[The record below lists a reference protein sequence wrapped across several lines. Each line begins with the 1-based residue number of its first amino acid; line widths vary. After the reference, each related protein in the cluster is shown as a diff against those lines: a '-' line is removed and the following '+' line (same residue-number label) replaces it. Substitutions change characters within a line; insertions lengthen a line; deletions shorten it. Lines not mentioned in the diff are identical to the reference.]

1 MQKGSG
7 PHRAFCDGVSFIIE
21 SGKGPSH
28 IQSKYRVGR
37 IISGTLHLSAYEAVY
52 LLEKKRI
59 SAENPSLNRLENLLP
74 ALKTDGG
81 FIDRFYLFQQ
91 LKSRGFVVKMEGE
104 DMFYRKDSRE
114 PFQGPVRLVRE
125 DVKVSFSMLHGN
137 PRCIYAAI
145 DDDHDITY
153 FMVESAD
160 PRGTIETAIPAKARL
175 LDLQGQAA
183 TTDQDIPEWM
193 GTQLSGIRLLN
204 IFEAAML
211 SGKISGGN
219 PVMQTFGDLV
229 SRGFIVKTGFK
240 YGANFRIYGR
250 SISQHAEFL
259 VHVIDGTEEWYKI
272 SRAVRVAQ
280 GVRKEMLFAGYSG
293 DEKIGYVR
301 IIRVR
306 DPFLRPDQI
315 WDSKS
320 SMVYENSE

>member
-7 PHRAFCDGVSFIIE
+7 PHRALCDGVSFIIE
-21 SGKGPSH
+21 DGKGPSH
-28 IQSKYRVGR
+28 IQSRYRVGR
-37 IISGTLHLSAYEAVY
+37 IISSTLHLNPYEAVY

-59 SAENPSLNRLENLLP
+59 SAENPLLNRLENLLP
-74 ALKTDGG
+74 AMKTDDG

-91 LKSRGFVVKMEGE
+91 LKSRGFVVKMEGG

-114 PFQGPVRLVRE
+114 AFQGPVRLVRE
-125 DVKVSFSMLHGN
+125 DVKVSFSKLFGN

-160 PRGTIETAIPAKARL
+160 PHGTIGTGILPKVRII
-175 LDLQGQAA
+175 DLQGQAA
-183 TTDQDIPEWM
+183 TTDQEVPGWM

-204 IFEAAML
+204 VFEAALL
-211 SGKISGGN
+211 SGKVSDGN
-219 PVMQTFGDLV
+219 PVMQAFVDLV
-229 SRGFIVKTGFK
+229 SRGFIVRTGFK
-240 YGANFRIYGR
+240 YGANFRIYGK

-280 GVRKEMLFAGYSG
+280 GVRKEMIFAGYSG
-293 DEKIGYVR
+293 EGKIGYVR

-306 DPFLRPDQI
+306 DPFLHQDHI

-320 SMVYENSE
+320 SIVYENSE